1 MAFLKTSLVFT
12 TPISWYGAFIC
23 FSFLTAC
30 MRETSWASR
39 RCLLSFGRT
48 RCLNYAPF
56 PARRQ
61 YQTASGPHRGTNF
74 SRLRGNSPMVTSFL
88 LGTRHLA
95 PGTELFHHR
104 HGADGRAVG
113 PFHR

>member
-23 FSFLTAC
+23 FSFLKAR
-30 MRETSWASR
+30 MRKTSWDSR

-56 PARRQ
+56 PACRQ
-61 YQTASGPHRGTNF
+61 YETAPRPHEGTN
-74 SRLRGNSPMVTSFL
+74 SPDGLGETIDSVKHLGIIDPQITQISQIQFHVGFL
-88 LGTRHLA
+88 PREIGQ
-95 PGTELFHHR
+95 
-104 HGADGRAVG
+104 
-113 PFHR
+113 